1 MEIPKLRS
9 QAQPKNASGKKC
21 QWRNSAVRA
30 CLASH
35 VIRFPVVRRLAFRFR
50 HSFFFF
56 FLFVFSLFFFFFFW
70 KRNRMASS
78 PSPTS
83 PSSFP
88 CCPQNG
94 EIEGTKI
101 ISLFNQKGGSGKHPP
116 LFLSVGSS
124 LNSEKGCFSW
134 TLILNAP

>member
-1 MEIPKLRS
+1 MTWVGK
-9 QAQPKNASGKKC
+9 QA
-21 QWRNSAVRA
+21 RTSAPFRA

-35 VIRFPVVRRLAFRFR
+35 VIRFPVVLRLAFRFR
-50 HSFFFF
+50 CSFFFF
-56 FLFVFSLFFFFFFW
+56 LSFHVFPFLLLFLL
-70 KRNRMASS
+70 KRSKMASS
-78 PSPTS
+78 PSS

-88 CCPQNG
+88 RRPQNG

-101 ISLFNQKGGSGKHPP
+101 ISLFTRKGGLGKHPP

-134 TLILNAP
+134 TLILNAT